1 MKEGKEEFVD
11 EEEQYDNK
19 YSQHN
24 MNIIQHLGRGQRH
37 SKRTNEHGTSLAG
50 KNISTLLLSLIS
62 GSTPEKTYR
71 HFFCRP

>member
-1 MKEGKEEFVD
+1 MKEGKEEFFD

-19 YSQHN
+19 YCQHN

-50 KNISTLLLSLIS
+50 KNMTLLLSPIS
-62 GSTPEKTYR
+62 GSTPPKT
-71 HFFCRP
+71 